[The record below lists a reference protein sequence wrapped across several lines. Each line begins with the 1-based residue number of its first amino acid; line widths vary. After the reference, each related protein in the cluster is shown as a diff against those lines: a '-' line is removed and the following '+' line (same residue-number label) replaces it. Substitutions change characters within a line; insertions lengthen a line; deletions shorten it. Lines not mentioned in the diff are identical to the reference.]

1 MSGVMRMYPTCR
13 SFAPSPAPPFAPLG
27 RSTELFSKML
37 PLLSKQFRY
46 PTKTRPSV
54 TRTRSFRFSIE
65 RTAATSGGSGYGS
78 GRPSLGPRP
87 TGTGISTAATRT
99 PHGSATSE
107 NLRLRPRTTTPSGR
121 ADARASRDVLDADE
135 DRFFFREQ
143 FFVFGVL
150 RVLKRRFGLSRAF
163 LFRGTDRSARAGRR
177 RHARPQV
184 PQDRV
189 RTHHAVVARG
199 ARSASGARVRRR
211 QTRAR
216 CPPDRSP
223 SHERRRAPGAAVEPR
238 GGGGDRAR
246 SGPETGA
253 ETSRPTAVALETFP
267 RAGERVARPRAG
279 GRADRHHPR
288 VGRREKHAPRVRA
301 RAETR
306 APRDAVLPRA
316 PRRPGGRSGFLRFGR
331 RAFGRER
338 ERERQLG
345 NRRDETEMHARRNQT
360 ALDVGA
366 RRNFFRRRKSSVWKK
381 KKKMFAASS

>member
-1 MSGVMRMYPTCR
+1 MCWTQKTA
-13 SFAPSPAPPFAPLG
+13 SFFA
-27 RSTELFSKML
+27 SSFSC
-37 PLLSKQFRY
+37 
-46 PTKTRPSV
+46 T
-54 TRTRSFRFSIE
+54 
-65 RTAATSGGSGYGS
+65 
-78 GRPSLGPRP
+78 
-87 TGTGISTAATRT
+87 STARVRT
-99 PHGSATSE
+99 
-107 NLRLRPRTTTPSGR
+107 
-121 ADARASRDVLDADE
+121 
-135 DRFFFREQ
+135 
-143 FFVFGVL
+143 
-150 RVLKRRFGLSRAF
+150 VLKRRFGLSRAF

-316 PRRPGGRSGFLRFGR
+316 PRRPGGRSGSARDDGRFGR
-331 RAFGRER
+331 RAFGRDR
-338 ERERQLG
+338 ERERQHG
-345 NRRDETEMHARRNQT
+345 NRRDETERHAGSAAVADARRNQT

-366 RRNFFRRRKSSVWKK
+366 RRNRRRKSVWKK